1 MIKYTS
7 ILNEYTSIFLRLK
20 EGEINLKEDQ
30 IVNSAR
36 ELFKKYGIQKVSMD
50 EIAKNAGVTKKT
62 VYSYFKSKADLINYF
77 IKEELNT
84 MKKIV
89 EKYENNN
96 QDFFENVN
104 QGLYEMLTYK
114 EESFFLNLIEKDSEA
129 FNVKI
134 LRDSIKNVDK
144 EIKDFIKQ
152 ILTKAKE
159 KGYIEFQNLDV
170 TTFLI
175 YKMYFALMFE
185 WNDEYKEL
193 NDKEIADN
201 ILQILRNG
209 LSTQKVKDIMLK

>member
-1 MIKYTS
+1 M
-7 ILNEYTSIFLRLK
+7 K
-20 EGEINLKEDQ
+20 EEQ

-36 ELFKKYGIQKVSMD
+36 ELFKKYGIKKASMD
-50 EIAKNAGVTKKT
+50 EIARDAGVTKKT
-62 VYSYFKSKADLINYF
+62 VYSYFESKADLINYF
-77 IKEELNT
+77 IKEELNN

-89 EKYENNN
+89 EKYEKKE

-104 QGLYEMLTYK
+104 QGLCEMLKYK
-114 EESFFLNLIEKDSEA
+114 EKSFFLNLIEKDSEA

-134 LRDSIKNVDK
+134 LKDSIKNVDK

-152 ILTKAKE
+152 ILIKAKK

-175 YKMYFALMFE
+175 YKMYFSLMFE
-185 WNDEYKEL
+185 WNDEYKDL

-209 LSTQKVKDIMLK
+209 LSTEMVKDI

>member
-1 MIKYTS
+1 M
-7 ILNEYTSIFLRLK
+7 K
-20 EGEINLKEDQ
+20 EEQ

-36 ELFKKYGIQKVSMD
+36 ELFKKYGIKKASMD
-50 EIAKNAGVTKKT
+50 EIARDAGVTKKT
-62 VYSYFKSKADLINYF
+62 VYSYFESKADLINYF
-77 IKEELNT
+77 IKEELNN

-89 EKYENNN
+89 EKYEKKE

-104 QGLYEMLTYK
+104 QGLCEMLKYK
-114 EESFFLNLIEKDSEA
+114 EKSFFLNLIEKDSEA

-134 LRDSIKNVDK
+134 LKDSIKNVDK

-152 ILTKAKE
+152 ILIKAKK

-175 YKMYFALMFE
+175 YKMYFSLMFE
-185 WNDEYKEL
+185 WNDEYKDL

-209 LSTQKVKDIMLK
+209 LSTEKVKDI

>member
-7 ILNEYTSIFLRLK
+7 ILKEYTSIFLRLK

-62 VYSYFKSKADLINYF
+62 VYSYFGSKAELINYF
-77 IKEELNT
+77 IKEELTN

-144 EIKDFIKQ
+144 EIKDYIKQ

-159 KGYIEFQNLDV
+159 KGYIEFKNIEV

-209 LSTQKVKDIMLK
+209 LSTQKVKDI

>member
-1 MIKYTS
+1 
-7 ILNEYTSIFLRLK
+7 
-20 EGEINLKEDQ
+20 
-30 IVNSAR
+30 
-36 ELFKKYGIQKVSMD
+36 
-50 EIAKNAGVTKKT
+50 
-62 VYSYFKSKADLINYF
+62 
-77 IKEELNT
+77 

-89 EKYENNN
+89 KKYENNN

-209 LSTQKVKDIMLK
+209 LSTQKVKDIM